1 MELRDTTTP
10 PFTTTPYLIRHP
22 EQKQALQENIKR
34 FQKLGIIEER
44 QSDWRL
50 SLFVVKQKIKEEL
63 RKQGGWQQQWRV
75 V

>member
-1 MELRDTTTP
+1 MELRDPTTP

-22 EQKQALQENIKR
+22 KQKQALQENIKR